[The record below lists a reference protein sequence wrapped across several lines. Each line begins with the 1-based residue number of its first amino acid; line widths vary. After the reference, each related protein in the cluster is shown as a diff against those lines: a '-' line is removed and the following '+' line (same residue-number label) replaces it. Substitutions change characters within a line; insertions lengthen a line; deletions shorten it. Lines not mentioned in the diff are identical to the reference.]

1 MGSKELQ
8 QLQEEDESLAAI
20 RKQHAEKQTPWQD
33 MASSDKMV
41 SCIDAG
47 HPRAEM
53 PERWRWN
60 NLFYQGNS
68 GERCSRSRTRFQW
81 LDILGRNKTTQWTLH
96 RFYWPTIFRD
106 VKEFCRTCPDCQKA
120 SSRKGPRAPLIPLPV
135 IEEPFRRIM
144 MDIVDPLPRSW
155 LGNKY
160 ILVLCD
166 YATRYP
172 KALPLKTID
181 AEHVAEALINVFA
194 GWGVQRE
201 ILTDQGS
208 NFTSQ
213 LLAELYRLLGV
224 KALRTSPYHPQ
235 TDGLV
240 ERFNQT
246 LKAMLRKT
254 VTEEGKDWDKLLP
267 YVLFAYREVPQVS
280 TGFSPFELLYG
291 REVRGPLDVLR
302 ESWEADEKSN
312 ESVVSHIL
320 SIRERMARMMEM
332 ARENEARAKDQ
343 QKKWYDRNAVMLGRE
358 RLRKETKY

>member
-1 MGSKELQ
+1 
-8 QLQEEDESLAAI
+8 
-20 RKQHAEKQTPWQD
+20 
-33 MASSDKMV
+33 MASS
-41 SCIDAG
+41 IDSG
-47 HPRAEM
+47 HSRDEM

-60 NLFYQGNS
+60 NLFYQGTLWVPYLGAGRATNTFWYCAITPL
-68 GERCSRSRTRFQW
+68 GTRSPSPQNYLLIQNTP
-81 LDILGRNKTTQWTLH
+81 GRDAREMEMEQL
-96 RFYWPTIFRD
+96 
-106 VKEFCRTCPDCQKA
+106 VL
-120 SSRKGPRAPLIPLPV
+120 PR
-135 IEEPFRRIM
+135 
-144 MDIVDPLPRSW
+144 DIVGPLPRSW
-155 LGNKY
+155 SGNKY

-172 KALPLKTID
+172 KPFPSKLSID
-181 AEHVAEALINVFA
+181 TEHIAEALINVFA
-194 GWGVQRE
+194 GWGVPRE

-254 VTEEGKDWDKLLP
+254 VTEEGKNWDKLLP

-291 REVRGPLDVLR
+291 RVVRGPLDVLR
-302 ESWEADEKSN
+302 ESWEANEKSN

-343 QKKWYDRNAVMLGRE
+343 QKKWYDRNARSRKFKEGDEVLVMLPTSTSK
-358 RLRKETKY
+358 LLAQ